1 MFRRFVVLGCVVCLA
16 CGMGPKD
23 PEPTST
29 GTTGALSTS
38 SALTGDPQTGGTGGA
53 ADTGAVLTVADST
66 GTTEANNISDTT
78 AEVTSDVTAT
88 ILTTGAG
95 TYGQCGWDG
104 VAGKYG
110 CSPDAT
116 PGAQD
121 PSGTVL
127 IDCPR
132 SIAVGMAC
140 DDIDGPI
147 TSVGCCQA
155 DGDLYYC
162 DSADEEVVVAKSCGG

>member
-1 MFRRFVVLGCVVCLA
+1 
-16 CGMGPKD
+16 MGPKD

-29 GTTGALSTS
+29 GTSGGDPSTT
-38 SALTGDPQTGGTGGA
+38 SALTGDPQTGSADPPGT
-53 ADTGAVLTVADST
+53 DTVVVMTVADST

-95 TYGQCGWDG
+95 MHGQCGWDG
-104 VAGKYG
+104 LAGRYG

-116 PGAQD
+116 PDAQD
-121 PSGTVL
+121 PSGTHL

-132 SIAVGMAC
+132 SIAVGMPC

-162 DSADEEVVVAKSCGG
+162 DVDDEVVVVAMSCGG